1 MLNSQFFKPIIVSI
15 DVMDRREKKKEMKKI
30 RPIKYTR
37 YDWLI
42 NSIPEPIA
50 KSVGGFKDKTKSL
63 FKTNTPIETV
73 NGRGKKLSKP
83 KTQNIR
89 KPFILEEN
97 QKKIKM

>member
-1 MLNSQFFKPIIVSI
+1 MLWIGL
-15 DVMDRREKKKEMKKI
+15 KKNKEMKKI
-30 RPIKYTR
+30 RPTKNTW

-42 NSIPEPIA
+42 NYISEPIA
-50 KSVGGFKDKTKSL
+50 RSVDGFKCKTL
-63 FKTNTPIETV
+63 NRFKTHTPIETV

-97 QKKIKM
+97 REKLEM

>member
-1 MLNSQFFKPIIVSI
+1 MLWIGLK
-15 DVMDRREKKKEMKKI
+15 KKKEMKKI
-30 RPIKYTR
+30 RPTKNTW

-42 NSIPEPIA
+42 NYISEPIA
-50 KSVGGFKDKTKSL
+50 KSVDGFKYKTLNL
-63 FKTNTPIETV
+63 FKTHTPIETV

-97 QKKIKM
+97 RQKLEM